1 VSSSRLP
8 AMFLWAASRPNGET
22 SVSSAWTRMI
32 LRTPHKAPGNSI
44 TRDQV
49 VTGSGRG
56 LDARNLS
63 GKQWDALFW
72 GR

>member
-1 VSSSRLP
+1 
-8 AMFLWAASRPNGET
+8 
-22 SVSSAWTRMI
+22 MI

-56 LDARNLS
+56 LDASQSVGETGGCAIL
-63 GKQWDALFW
+63 GALVVVNPLELA
-72 GR
+72 G